1 VPRHPKGKWFKVA
14 SIGFLAAAVVCVVAA
29 INVSVPTP
37 TTSSLESGSPSIQ
50 AATPGAVIPSATPV
64 ATSTPISTPEPTTP
78 AEPRQFMGATLSIP
92 SIKLEGDITP
102 YSPDELVDI
111 TIGDKTMPK
120 AAVEPAT
127 ADTIAWYTGIEGS
140 SLSSDAT
147 NCNYIY
153 GHKYLNGRAV
163 FNDIYEMKEGSEAII
178 STGNGE
184 TLPYVF
190 QSKFPVLK
198 DRLQDDPRITEGA
211 PGCLILLTCNSDGE
225 RDANGHTVEN
235 YAVRLQLQTA

>member
-1 VPRHPKGKWFKVA
+1 VA
-14 SIGFLAAAVVCVVAA
+14 P
-29 INVSVPTP
+29 PTP
-37 TTSSLESGSPSIQ
+37 T
-50 AATPGAVIPSATPV
+50 
-64 ATSTPISTPEPTTP
+64 STPEPTTP
-78 AEPRQFMGATLSIP
+78 AEPWQFTWATLSIP
-92 SIKLEGDITP
+92 SIDLNGDITP

-111 TIGDKTMPK
+111 TIGDKTIPK

-127 ADTIAWYTGIEGS
+127 ADTIAWYSGIEGGT
-140 SLSSDAT
+140 LSSDAE
-147 NCNYIY
+147 NCAYVY

-163 FNDIYEMKEGSEAII
+163 FNDIYEMKEGSEAVIT
-178 STGNGE
+178 TGNGE
-184 TLPYVF
+184 TLLYVF